1 MAKNKRKGTD
11 KHKKGPAKKVKGT
24 NLTDTTVPHRAG
36 SNPRQY
42 HVITTTQGFANHWQ
56 RQRQLCQAQGQCDMG
71 GFTRLLHSGEA
82 DDLMDEVPTVV
93 VKPIPLADIPRGDT
107 SYIPLNRP
115 YAFLQWV
122 RLASVPERYIL
133 MCESDHLFL
142 RPLPNLMQGEV
153 STAALFTYMNPLE
166 YPSIVRSFIG
176 KVPESELAQ
185 VPRIGNSPTFIS
197 VRDFRKLAPV
207 WYNTTMEVFADPQA
221 YSVSACP
228 AWPAPGLQTKTE
240 AAASCPTPPC
250 SALAAAAAHG
260 VYALVY
266 VPQAWNWIVEMY
278 GYTLATYRTGLHKG
292 LLTQSFLA
300 HPPFDDNLVNEAG
313 QPYYLMHLTYPM
325 RYNSSGKLVETFE
338 EADWL
343 FDKRSYGE
351 RPPPR
356 NLPLPPAYVNN
367 GLVALVINMLNEATN
382 AIPCWDEYVATL
394 SVTCTAQN

>member
-1 MAKNKRKGTD
+1 MAKKKRKGTD

-207 WYNTTMEVFADPQA
+207 WYNTTMEVFADPKA
-221 YSVSACP
+221 YS
-228 AWPAPGLQTKTE
+228 
-240 AAASCPTPPC
+240 
-250 SALAAAAAHG
+250 
-260 VYALVY
+260 
-266 VPQAWNWIVEMY
+266 AWNWIVEMY

-325 RYNSSGKLVETFE
+325 RYNSSGKIVETLE
-338 EADWL
+338 EADWF

-356 NLPLPPAYVNN
+356 NLPLPPAFVNN

-394 SVTCTAQN
+394 SVTCTALN